1 MNVNIKWDDD
11 KAKREVT
18 LTLTWEEAW
27 HITQVFDDSPGDPTI
42 GNDLADALE
51 DAATEPWTFEHYSE
65 LVRSGAFQ
73 LRDELTGNRVIPVN
87 EAAMR
92 LSFAEFNR

>member
-11 KAKREVT
+11 RDKREVT
-18 LTLTWEEAW
+18 LTLTWAEAW
-27 HITQVFDDSPGDPTI
+27 DLAAPIVAAKGWGTAE
-42 GNDLADALE
+42 DLADALE

>member
-1 MNVNIKWDDD
+1 MDVNIKWDDD
-11 KAKREVT
+11 KDKREVT
-18 LTLTWEEAW
+18 LTLTLTWAEAW
-27 HITQVFDDSPGDPTI
+27 DLTGAPPHESNKVTEE
-42 GNDLADALE
+42 LADALE

>member
-1 MNVNIKWDDD
+1 MDINIKWDDD

-18 LTLTWEEAW
+18 LTLTWAEAW
-27 HITQVFDDSPGDPTI
+27 
-42 GNDLADALE
+42 DLAAGLNSGGIEWMAEDIEDALE

-65 LVRSGAFQ
+65 LVRSGGFKIYRNGCQ
-73 LRDELTGNRVIPVN
+73 LIPVN